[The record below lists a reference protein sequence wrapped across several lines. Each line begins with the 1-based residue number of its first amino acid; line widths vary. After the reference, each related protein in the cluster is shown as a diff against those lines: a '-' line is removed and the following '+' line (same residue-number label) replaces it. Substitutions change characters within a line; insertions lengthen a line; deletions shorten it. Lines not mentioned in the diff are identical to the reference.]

1 MPSTV
6 LDVEGLTCRD
16 CVLWV
21 KFCLGDQE
29 FPGRLAALGSEFAHR
44 DHAGGDD
51 GDGDG
56 ALCLRGWGS
65 GGRSGLGLNCW
76 ENSAARSF

>member
-1 MPSTV
+1 MCS
-6 LDVEGLTCRD
+6 GLSF
-16 CVLWV
+16 VSGI
-21 KFCLGDQE
+21 KNF
-29 FPGRLAALGSEFAHR
+29 LADWQHWGVNLAHR

-51 GDGDG
+51 GDGEGDG